1 MEKTPPE
8 SKFRI
13 IKIILFV
20 AGLTVFAVFSNQSI
34 PLIIVSFSGLCVS
47 VLIIVSE
54 IHTFKDLYTLFDWYN
69 LSKKSIYYLPVSIVI
84 GLVFGIIYRNY
95 LQAGI
100 LPLRFTGF
108 AVIAMAIGSCEE
120 LLFRGYLQSQ
130 IRKFDVLLSIMIATC
145 AHTAYKLLIFLPYQS
160 EPDIEIT
167 FILQWTL
174 LGGLV
179 FALLKEF
186 SQNSVYPV
194 ISHALFD
201 LLVYGDNL
209 TAPWW
214 VWA

>member
-20 AGLTVFAVFSNQSI
+20 AGLIVFAVFSGQSI
-34 PLIIVSFSGLCVS
+34 PLIIVSFTGLFVS

-54 IHTFKDLYTLFDWYN
+54 IHTFKDLCVLFSLHQ
-69 LSKKSIYYLPVSIVI
+69 LSKKNIYYLPVSIVT
-84 GLVFGIIYRNY
+84 GLIFGMVYRNY
-95 LQAGI
+95 LYAEM
-100 LPLRFTGF
+100 LPGQFTGF
-108 AVIAMAIGSCEE
+108 AAIAMAIGSCEE

-130 IRKFDVLLSIMIATC
+130 IRKFDVLLSVMIATC
-145 AHTAYKLLIFLPYQS
+145 AHTAYKLLLFLPYQS

-209 TAPWW
+209 AAPWW